1 MHQVALRGHAG
12 VGAGH
17 RGAHAVNVPR
27 VLRHFFLHDV
37 PQILV
42 VFLQSRNLVLE
53 RLFVAGGNNK
63 ERGRANEL
71 IEDADRRT
79 RDDERLPRT
88 RTFF

>member
-1 MHQVALRGHAG
+1 M
-12 VGAGH
+12 
-17 RGAHAVNVPR
+17 
-27 VLRHFFLHDV
+27 
-37 PQILV
+37 LV